1 MPITDANKKHIAQQ
15 RRLFYKI
22 CFDCGGKNPILASRC
37 RKCNGK
43 HMRLKNRTI
52 GAKK

>member
-22 CFDCGGKNPILASRC
+22 CFDCGGKIPYL
-37 RKCNGK
+37 
-43 HMRLKNRTI
+43 LQ
-52 GAKK
+52 GAENATENT